1 MYLTRKNFL
10 GGLMAGAG
18 LVGCRSIGFFSEVP
32 RLTFGVVSD
41 LHVTTPE
48 STAVFRRALRY
59 FRRRGADAV
68 MVPGDLSDWGLRSG
82 LMAVADAWREEM
94 SGSSAVP
101 LFCTGNHD
109 AEGWWYGDMTL
120 DMHLQGY
127 SEDEAL
133 SRLGMAKCWQE
144 AFGERYDEIR
154 CRMVKGYRFVS
165 VEWDGREKSGNDAKT
180 ADWLKAHA
188 AELGGEKPFFFF
200 RHAPLAGTVS
210 SSVGRSSDMTLTTAL
225 SAFPNAVAFTG
236 HTHWTL
242 NDERSIWQGD
252 FTAVSVPSMSYT
264 SIPKGYENG
273 SAPRNGTS
281 ALGMARLPSRDDLK
295 EAQGCFVSVYADR
308 IVIERYDFSEM
319 IEAADAWVVPL
330 GAAAGNPY
338 TFETH
343 ARRVPV
349 PQFPSDA
356 AVKAY
361 TTNADRRDGR
371 WTIFM
376 TLEFPSAYADGGR
389 VFDYEVSA
397 VSERGEVLVTKR
409 FLSPGFYKTERFEPA
424 RQSFRFDGMDLPERG
439 RYRFCVT
446 ARNCFGAASCPIW
459 SRSFESIPGKDKT
472 KYRSWE

>member
-1 MYLTRKNFL
+1 
-10 GGLMAGAG
+10 
-18 LVGCRSIGFFSEVP
+18 
-32 RLTFGVVSD
+32 
-41 LHVTTPE
+41 
-48 STAVFRRALRY
+48 
-59 FRRRGADAV
+59 
-68 MVPGDLSDWGLRSG
+68 
-82 LMAVADAWREEM
+82 
-94 SGSSAVP
+94 
-101 LFCTGNHD
+101 
-109 AEGWWYGDMTL
+109 
-120 DMHLQGY
+120 
-127 SEDEAL
+127 
-133 SRLGMAKCWQE
+133 
-144 AFGERYDEIR
+144 
-154 CRMVKGYRFVS
+154 
-165 VEWDGREKSGNDAKT
+165 
-180 ADWLKAHA
+180 
-188 AELGGEKPFFFF
+188 
-200 RHAPLAGTVS
+200 
-210 SSVGRSSDMTLTTAL
+210 
-225 SAFPNAVAFTG
+225 
-236 HTHWTL
+236 
-242 NDERSIWQGD
+242 
-252 FTAVSVPSMSYT
+252 VSVPSMSYT

-281 ALGMARLPSRDDLK
+281 ALGMARLPSRDNLK

-319 IEAADAWVVPL
+319 IGAADAWVVPL

-397 VSERGEVLVTKR
+397 VSESGEMFVTKR

-439 RYRFCVT
+439 RYRFCVM
-446 ARNCFGAASCPIW
+446 ARNCFGAASRPIW
-459 SRSFESIPGKDKT
+459 SRSFESVPGKDKT